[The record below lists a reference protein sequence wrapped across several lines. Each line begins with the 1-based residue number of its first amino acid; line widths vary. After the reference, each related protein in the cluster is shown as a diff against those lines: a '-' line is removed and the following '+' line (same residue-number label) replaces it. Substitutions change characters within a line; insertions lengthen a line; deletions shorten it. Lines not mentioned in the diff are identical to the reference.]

1 MMMGCV
7 QCLRL
12 LLVVFNFFVVLV
24 GLFILG
30 FSVYVS
36 QEPEA
41 QDIIIATGHYH
52 AVQVILYVLMGVGGV
67 TLITALFGCCG
78 AYHESQCLLGAYFA
92 ILIVIF
98 TAQVT
103 GATLGYVFR
112 EELLN
117 YVDER
122 MLQGVEEHSTL
133 RDQRERPTTFM
144 ESIQR
149 MLKCCGFSGPSDY
162 KYAIPVAC
170 CDRRVS
176 NCDSWKIELT
186 EVHKEGCGD
195 KYKAMLKDKLVII
208 FLITVSIAAFEI
220 LCILFSMAM
229 CCLIRQYHSDYY
241 GVDYAISA

>member
-52 AVQVILYVLMGVGGV
+52 AVQVILYVLMGIGGI

-92 ILIVIF
+92 VLIVIF
-98 TAQVT
+98 AAQVT

-170 CDRRVS
+170 CDRHVS

-186 EVHKEGCGD
+186 EVYKEGCGD

-229 CCLIRQYHSDYY
+229 W
-241 GVDYAISA
+241 VV